1 MTTRKGP
8 QGMTLIELLV
18 VVVIVGIVAGLA
30 VPNYTSMV
38 ERTKV
43 KDAQGTL
50 NIIYRSEGM
59 YRLSYLGYGTLAQLV
74 AGNYLDPDPS
84 TDANWTFSA
93 TASGGPPPTSF
104 AATATRKAG
113 AGSYSTKTVSLDQT
127 WTGDAVYSS
136 NTKKYLGDHP
146 LHD

>member
-1 MTTRKGP
+1 
-8 QGMTLIELLV
+8 MTLIELM
-18 VVVIVGIVAGLA
+18 VVVIIVAIVAGLA
-30 VPNYTSMV
+30 VPNYTKMV

-50 NIIYRSEGM
+50 NIIYRAEGM
-59 YRLSYLGYGTLAQLV
+59 YKLSYLSFGALPNLV
-74 AGNYLDPDPS
+74 AGSYLDPNPSSDP
-84 TDANWTFSA
+84 NWTFSTSGESA
-93 TASGGPPPTSF
+93 TAFT
-104 AATATRKAG
+104 ATATRKAG